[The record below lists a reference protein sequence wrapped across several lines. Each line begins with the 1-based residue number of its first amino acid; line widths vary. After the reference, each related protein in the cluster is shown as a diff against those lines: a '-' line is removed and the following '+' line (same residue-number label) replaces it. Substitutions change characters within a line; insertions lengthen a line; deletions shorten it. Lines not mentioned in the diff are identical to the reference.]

1 MNEMMLKLVMGKEK
15 LYPHELEK
23 QFPRVLG
30 KIVELWDTPQMEAYF
45 HDLMIDKRGGRQGF
59 PAAVATEIFYLS
71 QVYERTRKLG
81 KAKDVNP
88 WSNVNVSKQQEI
100 AEKGYQYT
108 PHGFLKSAEA
118 GDRAVVAMFL
128 ASGVDINT
136 RDERGWTTLMI
147 SSFNGDEEIADLL
160 IRSGAD
166 VHAKDAAGYGPIHWA
181 AFNGYHR
188 VIKLLIEKG
197 ANPNAQSNFGW
208 TPLMQAATRGHIAAT
223 KQLVDSRASINM
235 ASKDGWVAL
244 HKAAANGHVEVVKL
258 LLSCGADPHVRY
270 QDGSTALSIATKNK
284 HEALMRLLGSISK
297 RGG

>member
-1 MNEMMLKLVMGKEK
+1 MNEIMLKLVMGKEN
-15 LYPHELEK
+15 LYPRELEK
-23 QFPRVLG
+23 QFPRILN
-30 KIVELWDTPQMEAYF
+30 KIIELWDTSQMETYF

-71 QVYERTRKLG
+71 QVYERTRKHGAPKSTGPWASANIG
-81 KAKDVNP
+81 K
-88 WSNVNVSKQQEI
+88 QHEI

-108 PHGFLKSAEA
+108 PQGFLKSAEA

-128 ASGVDINT
+128 ASGFDINT

-147 SSFNGDEEIADLL
+147 SSFNGDEEIAELL
-160 IRSGAD
+160 ISGGAD
-166 VHAKDAAGYGPIHWA
+166 VHARDAAGYGPMHWA

-188 VIKLLIEKG
+188 VVKLLIEKG

-208 TPLMQAATRGHIAAT
+208 TPLMQAATRGHVT
-223 KQLVDSRASINM
+223 VVKQLLDGRVNVNL

-244 HKAAANGHVEVVKL
+244 HKATANGHVEVVKL

-284 HEALMRLLGSISK
+284 HEALMRLLGSIGK
-297 RGG
+297 RSG

>member
-1 MNEMMLKLVMGKEK
+1 MNELMLKLVMGKEN

-23 QFPRVLG
+23 QFPRILN
-30 KIVELWDTPQMEAYF
+30 KIIELWDTSQMETYF

-71 QVYERTRKLG
+71 QVYERTRKHGGTKSAGPWASANIG
-81 KAKDVNP
+81 K
-88 WSNVNVSKQQEI
+88 QHEI

-108 PHGFLKSAEA
+108 PQGFLKSAEA

-128 ASGVDINT
+128 ASGFDINT

-147 SSFNGDEEIADLL
+147 SSFNGDEEIAELL
-160 IRSGAD
+160 INSGAD
-166 VHAKDAAGYGPIHWA
+166 IHARDAAGYGPMHWA

-188 VIKLLIEKG
+188 VVKLLIEKG

-208 TPLMQAATRGHIAAT
+208 TPLMQAATRGHIAVVQ
-223 KQLVDSRASINM
+223 QLLDGRVNVNL

-244 HKAAANGHVEVVKL
+244 HKATANGHIEVVKQ

-284 HEALMRLLGSISK
+284 HEALMRLLGSIGK
-297 RGG
+297 RSG